1 MTFIGA
7 IQTCFSKYFIFS
19 GRAPRPEY
27 WWFALFVILG
37 ALVADRV
44 DAAIFPASAIPPA
57 STLFQIGTFF
67 PFLAVSW
74 RRMHDTG
81 RPGWL
86 VFLPMI
92 VSVAFIFLSTMGFL
106 SGPNPTSSADPG
118 NTRFVILGALQVVA
132 AVFILW
138 WLSQPTESE
147 PNAYG
152 SPPEAL
158 SRPKSA

>member
-1 MTFIGA
+1 MTFFGS
-7 IQTCFSKYFIFS
+7 IQTCFAKYVTFS
-19 GRAPRPEY
+19 GRAARSEY
-27 WWFALFVILG
+27 WYFFLFVIFG
-37 ALVADRV
+37 ALIADRI
-44 DAAIFPASAIPPA
+44 DAAIFPAGTIPPVSA
-57 STLFQIGTFF
+57 MFQIGTFF

-86 VFLPMI
+86 VFLPII

-138 WLSQPTESE
+138 WLSRPSESE

-158 SRPKSA
+158 SRP